1 MLDIPF
7 PLETVP
13 ADQADTAL
21 KELIAD
27 RDGVMPVLLG
37 DRDVFST
44 EWAEYVDVFENPKEI
59 LAEARALD
67 SEMWFANR
75 IARKHPR
82 RVELGA
88 PRWIA
93 GVVSIPKRVMGRL
106 GSGDAESEAHDA
118 QKPTLVSVLKTQ
130 LAELERA
137 GESTED
143 ELSEMRE
150 VIAEIEADGTE
161 GLFPDPIDYVK
172 PRSGTELAAGLVNAA
187 EPWEAAAW
195 LQHGAYAVCAPKA
208 ALVAHCRW
216 LWTTYGA
223 RIITASTDHIGF
235 QMDRLILNRDE
246 ATDVMRRFEILG
258 ATAINGDL
266 IDTDG
271 DSLIHADRL
280 WVGWD

>member
-13 ADQADTAL
+13 ARQADAAL

-27 RDGVMPVLLG
+27 RKGVAPVLLG

-67 SEMWFANR
+67 SEVWFANR
-75 IARKHPR
+75 IARKYPR

-93 GVVSIPKRVMGRL
+93 GVVSIPRRVKERL
-106 GSGDAESEAHDA
+106 SPGSAEVDA
-118 QKPTLVSVLKTQ
+118 QSTEKPTLVSVLKAQ

-137 GESTED
+137 GEGSEA

-150 VIAEIEADGTE
+150 VIDEIAADGTE
-161 GLFPDPIDYVK
+161 GLFPDPVGYVT
-172 PRSGTELAAGLVNAA
+172 PRRGTELAAGLVDAD
-187 EPWEAAAW
+187 EPWETAAW

-208 ALVAHCRW
+208 VLVAHCRW

-246 ATDVMRRFEILG
+246 ATRVMRRFEILG
-258 ATAINGDL
+258 ATGINGDR
-266 IDTDG
+266 INTVG

>member
-13 ADQADTAL
+13 ADQADAAL
-21 KELIAD
+21 KKLIAD
-27 RDGVMPVLLG
+27 NEGVTPVLLG

-44 EWAEYVDVFENPKEI
+44 EWAEYVDVFENPKDI

-67 SEMWFANR
+67 SENWFANR

-93 GVVSIPKRVMGRL
+93 GVVSIPRRVVGRFSPG
-106 GSGDAESEAHDA
+106 GSDADA
-118 QKPTLVSVLKTQ
+118 QSTEKPSLVSVLKSQ

-137 GESTED
+137 GEGTEA
-143 ELSEMRE
+143 ELSEMRD
-150 VIAEIEADGTE
+150 VIEEIAADGTE
-161 GLFPDPIDYVK
+161 GLFPDPVDYVT
-172 PRSGTELAAGLVNAA
+172 PRRGTELAAGLVNVS
-187 EPWEAAAW
+187 EPWESAAW
-195 LQHGAYAVCAPKA
+195 LQHGAYAICAPKA
-208 ALVAHCRW
+208 AFVANCRW

-235 QMDRLILNRDE
+235 QMDRLILNRGE

-258 ATAINGDL
+258 ATGINGDL
-266 IDTDG
+266 IDTAG